1 MSALSNLNIF
11 SNPVVTKS
19 ARERL
24 RLRNALSWGIVVVVV
39 TGFVY
44 AICYKFAEVQAELRE
59 ETAAKFALV
68 AILVMQG
75 IILMLMGTGSVA
87 IGIAQERMNGT
98 LDYQRMTP
106 MSTTSKILG
115 YLFGLPIREYFLFL
129 LTMPF
134 VLYAAVKSGVRM
146 SNLAHMYVVGFISVW
161 LYHVTGLVAG
171 MVSPKPWRAGVA
183 TQGMVLLMY
192 FVMPQLASLGFTFF
206 LYLTPRPVFARL
218 AYEELDLDLR
228 GVVDPENL
236 QNSVP
241 FFNFNVNPS
250 TFTVLLQGFLILTL
264 FLIVYRK
271 WREETLHP
279 LSKGYALLVFLTT
292 QVMLLGTLWPRI
304 TESWRFGNIADRFQ
318 RVRVLALSRV
328 DAGGLMIGEWLYVFF
343 FVSLAMGLL
352 LVSLI
357 TPTRHTYAKGLRRA
371 RKLGLPRVPWL
382 SDAASAV
389 PYAFLFV
396 LITWLSYAALVKLAI
411 DAEDFFRTVPG
422 LFSLLLP
429 AALFAALLLYM
440 QALCQRF
447 GLRGMLMAM
456 FLIWVVPFLTYALM
470 KAAAGPPLTANYVG
484 APMPL
489 NAFGYAIAN
498 LFDFQNG
505 NVRGTLIEHAGK
517 LTTFAVV
524 LNTGFAVVALS
535 MLTTHQ
541 AAIRAKELNRPV
553 SAQLTEEA
561 AV

>member
-1 MSALSNLNIF
+1 LSAFSALNIF
-11 SNPVVTKS
+11 TNPIVTKC

-24 RLRNALSWGIVVVVV
+24 RLRNAVSWAIVVVVV

-59 ETAAKFALV
+59 ETAGKFALV

-98 LDYQRMTP
+98 LDYQRMSP
-106 MSTTSKILG
+106 MRTTSKILG

-134 VLYAAVKSGVRM
+134 VIYAAVKSGVRLT
-146 SNLAHMYVVGFISVW
+146 NLLHMYLVGFISVW
-161 LYHVTGLVAG
+161 LYHMTGLVAG

-192 FVMPQLASLGFTFF
+192 FVMPQLANLGFTFF
-206 LYLTPRPVFARL
+206 LFLTPRPVFARL
-218 AYEELDLDLR
+218 AYDELDLDLR
-228 GVVDPENL
+228 GIVDPENL
-236 QNSVP
+236 QNSVA
-241 FFNFNVNPS
+241 FFNLHINPS

-264 FLIVYRK
+264 FMIVYRK
-271 WREETLHP
+271 WREESQHP
-279 LSKGYALLVFLTT
+279 LSKPYAVLVFVIT
-292 QVMLLGTLWPRI
+292 QIMLLGTLWPRI
-304 TESWRFGNIADRFQ
+304 NDAAQFVDLSERFKRI
-318 RVRVLALSRV
+318 RVINLARV
-328 DAGGLMIGEWLYVFF
+328 DPGGLMIGEWLYVFF
-343 FVSLAMGLL
+343 FVSLAMALL

-371 RKLGLPRVPWL
+371 RKLALPRVPRL

-389 PYAFLFV
+389 PYAVAFV
-396 LITWLSYAALVKLAI
+396 LITCISYAVLVNIAI
-411 DAEDFFRTVPG
+411 DARHFFRTVPG
-422 LFSLLLP
+422 FISLALP
-429 AALFAALLLYM
+429 AALFTALVLYM

-470 KAAAGPPLTANYVG
+470 IASAGPRLTANYVG
-484 APMPL
+484 TPMPL

-498 LFDFQNG
+498 LFHIADG
-505 NVRGTLIEHAGK
+505 NIHGTLLENAGK
-517 LTTFAVV
+517 LTLFAVV
-524 LNTGFAVVALS
+524 LNTGFAVIAMSLLMS
-535 MLTTHQ
+535 HQ
-541 AAIRAKELNRPV
+541 ASIRAKELDRPL
-553 SAQLTEEA
+553 A
-561 AV
+561 